1 MTKLDYF
8 IYLIF
13 VAKITFI
20 LLTLTQKYYNFSGKE
35 DADVYKNITY
45 WKDRIEFIF
54 IILMSILLIYL
65 FNPKFN
71 RENLINSETKVLLFL
86 FGFILVF
93 TAKWNI
99 FIKESKWFTDVK
111 QIVV

>member
-1 MTKLDYF
+1 MTKLDNF

-13 VAKITFI
+13 VVKLSFI
-20 LLTLTQKYYNFSGKE
+20 LLTLTEKYYKFSGKE
-35 DADVYKNITY
+35 DADIYKNITY

-54 IILMSILLIYL
+54 IILMSILLMYI
-65 FNPKFN
+65 FNPRFN
-71 RENLINSETKVLLFL
+71 RENLINGEIKLLLFL

-99 FIKESKWFTDVK
+99 FIEESKWFTDIKEILV
-111 QIVV
+111 

>member
-1 MTKLDYF
+1 MVLGDHLPLLFLCKFCSKSTL
-8 IYLIF
+8 
-13 VAKITFI
+13 I
-20 LLTLTQKYYNFSGKE
+20 LLT
-35 DADVYKNITY
+35 
-45 WKDRIEFIF
+45 
-54 IILMSILLIYL
+54 YL

-99 FIKESKWFTDVK
+99 FIEESKWFTDVK
-111 QIVV
+111 QILV

>member
-13 VAKITFI
+13 VAKISFI
-20 LLTLTQKYYNFSGKE
+20 LLTLTQKYYKFSGKE
-35 DADVYKNITY
+35 DEDINKKIIY

-54 IILMSILLIYL
+54 IILMSILLLYL
-65 FNPKFN
+65 FNPRFN
-71 RENLINSETKVLLFL
+71 RENLIDGEIKLLLFL
-86 FGFILVF
+86 FGFILIF

-99 FIKESKWFTDVK
+99 FIEESKWFTDVK

>member
-13 VAKITFI
+13 VVKITFI

-35 DADVYKNITY
+35 GADVYKNITY

-99 FIKESKWFTDVK
+99 FIEESKWFVDVK

>member
-13 VAKITFI
+13 FVKLIFI
-20 LLTLTQKYYNFSGKE
+20 LLALSEKYYKFSGKE
-35 DADVYKNITY
+35 DKDVYKNITY

-54 IILMSILLIYL
+54 IILMSILLTYL

-71 RENLINSETKVLLFL
+71 RENLIDGEIKLLLFL
-86 FGFILVF
+86 FGFILIF

-99 FIKESKWFTDVK
+99 FIEESKWFTDVK